1 MKKLILFDVLIV
13 YTESLAASASGMAIK
28 NKTPFTKGSR
38 NESYNGVY
46 SYFLEVCKENNLKVA
61 LTTSADIIGAGLC
74 SSYWS
79 FENSKW
85 KKNKASC
92 FAEII
97 FDKFSP
103 TRLGIKSR
111 RELLFSSEEIKSF
124 NDPEL
129 FKMFFDK
136 QRTYENL
143 SDYSIP
149 SVSLEGR
156 TMADVSNACE
166 ILTKLMSNHKDKTDF
181 SDDIVMK
188 DRFGAGGRHIYKFK
202 TGQME
207 RMFAIVHKYSK
218 ISFIIQPFANFDK
231 GFNFRGMLASTDIR
245 LIFLNGKVVQSYIR
259 MAKPG
264 DFRCNEH
271 QGGSLT
277 YLPLKEIST
286 KLINQANL
294 IAEELNK
301 KSLYALDFIMS
312 NNGNVYLLE
321 GNTGPGLDWNVK
333 LRKNEVEAKILI
345 NLIVEELASRIETP
359 KVYEE
364 ADTIDYSPLIHQGVY
379 QSLV

>member
-1 MKKLILFDVLIV
+1 MEKLVLFDVLIV
-13 YTESLAASASGMAIK
+13 YTESLAVSAFGTHK
-28 NKTPFTKGSR
+28 NVKTPFSSSST
-38 NESYNGVY
+38 YNVVY
-46 SYFLEVCKENNLKVA
+46 GYFLEVCEQNNLKVA
-61 LTTSADIIGAGLC
+61 LTTSADIVGAGLC

-79 FENSKW
+79 YKNNKW
-85 KKNKASC
+85 TKVNGNC
-92 FAEII
+92 FSEVI

-103 TRLGIKSR
+103 TRRGIKSR

-129 FKMFFDK
+129 FNLFFDK
-136 QRTYENL
+136 QRTYEDL

-149 SVSLEGR
+149 SVSLEGK

-166 ILTKLMSNHKDKTDF
+166 MLMKLMSNHKNRSDF
-181 SDDIVMK
+181 SEDIVMK

-202 TGQME
+202 MGE
-207 RMFAIVHKYSK
+207 LEKMFAIVHKYSK

-231 GFNFRGMLASTDIR
+231 GFNFQGRPVSTDIR
-245 LIFLNGKVVQSYIR
+245 LIFLNGKIVQTYIR
-259 MAKPG
+259 MAKLG

-277 YLPLKEIST
+277 YLSLKEISA
-286 KLINQANL
+286 KLIKQANL

-333 LRKNEVEAKILI
+333 RQKNEFEAKKLI
-345 NLIVEELASRIETP
+345 NLIVEELALRIETA
-359 KVYEE
+359 KVYQE
-364 ADTIDYSPLIHQGVY
+364 AVEIDYLPLVPKGVY
-379 QSLV
+379 PVLV